1 MMFDLKNLQIDIL
14 KKFDGQYNYFN
25 PSHYNGRTI
34 YRRESK
40 YDNKILV
47 SSIVDEHDNDILH
60 HKIENGHLYSYEDA
74 RFINEN
80 EISVCVC
87 IRKLEDLTEIL
98 NVEYKKYNLQTK
110 IFTHYKTQK
119 THFEKHWQF
128 YEDKIIYHV
137 NPYTIMDNDENI
149 LCTATIDWNP
159 WIEKYGKPGLS
170 TNVFEVNNQ
179 KYLLF
184 HSYINLEENYLKYY
198 VGLLKLNDDLI
209 PIGYFI
215 DPLFEANKEYTDDL
229 LLDSL
234 WEWRNTELAKTV
246 KYEVI
251 FPMSVSVDDS
261 NINIYSGLN
270 DCSAVKITISGQS
283 FIETIKNYE
292 FVSFMNN
299 IHGTIFYTKDTI
311 SYFYDSFKDN
321 VKENDWCIDIGSNIG
336 CSTKPLLDL
345 VGPNGKVICFEPCA
359 EFINKFKQNIGSVN
373 NVDLY
378 QFACSS
384 EYSKKSYAY
393 HIDNGGLVD
402 EKTLNVND
410 HTYRVDFVD
419 IPRYN
424 ATQEHVTLC
433 VDTIDLCDFLNTRYK
448 NQLHKIKFIKID
460 AEGFDCIILNNIS
473 PILKEIKPIIQIECW
488 YELNEII
495 FNLADS
501 IGYNVYKIN
510 GVEILNKTNV
520 TSNDNNLILRPK

>member
-1 MMFDLKNLQIDIL
+1 MIFNLKNLQIDIL

-80 EISVCVC
+80 EISVCVS
-87 IRKLEDLTEIL
+87 IRNLEDFTEII

-215 DPLFEANKEYTDDL
+215 DPLFDSNKEYTDES

-251 FPMSVSVDDS
+251 FPMNVSVDDS

-270 DCSAVKITISGQS
+270 DCSAV
-283 FIETIKNYE
+283 N
-292 FVSFMNN
+292 
-299 IHGTIFYTKDTI
+299 
-311 SYFYDSFKDN
+311 
-321 VKENDWCIDIGSNIG
+321 
-336 CSTKPLLDL
+336 
-345 VGPNGKVICFEPCA
+345 
-359 EFINKFKQNIGSVN
+359 
-373 NVDLY
+373 
-378 QFACSS
+378 
-384 EYSKKSYAY
+384 
-393 HIDNGGLVD
+393 
-402 EKTLNVND
+402 
-410 HTYRVDFVD
+410 
-419 IPRYN
+419 
-424 ATQEHVTLC
+424 
-433 VDTIDLCDFLNTRYK
+433 
-448 NQLHKIKFIKID
+448 IKID
-460 AEGFDCIILNNIS
+460 KQKFVDMNHSEL
-473 PILKEIKPIIQIECW
+473 
-488 YELNEII
+488 YEY
-495 FNLADS
+495 F
-501 IGYNVYKIN
+501 K
-510 GVEILNKTNV
+510 
-520 TSNDNNLILRPK
+520 